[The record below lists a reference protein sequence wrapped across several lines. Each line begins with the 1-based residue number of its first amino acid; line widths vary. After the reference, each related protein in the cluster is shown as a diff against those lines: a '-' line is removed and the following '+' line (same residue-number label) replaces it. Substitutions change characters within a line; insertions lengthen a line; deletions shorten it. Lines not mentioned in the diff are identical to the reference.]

1 MGHKHK
7 GIFYLGLEKLHGN
20 ASNST
25 GEKQMALHQTFEDII
40 NRQACGEAL
49 PYDDET
55 FVVKL
60 KQALD
65 YLTDIT
71 EERRNRAKA
80 LENNPAGRKMVLAD
94 CAYVKRGI
102 TYYRKLLSDKG
113 L

>member
-20 ASNST
+20 APASA
-25 GEKQMALHQTFEDII
+25 GAQQLALRQTFEDII
-40 NRQACGEAL
+40 NRQACGEEL

-55 FVVKL
+55 FVAKL

-65 YLTDIT
+65 FLTNIT
-71 EERRNRAKA
+71 DDRRNRAKA
-80 LENNPAGRKMVLAD
+80 LENNPAGRKMILAD

>member
-7 GIFYLGLEKLHGN
+7 GIFYLGLEKLHGT

-25 GEKQMALHQTFEDII
+25 GEKQMALRQTFEDII
-40 NRQACGEAL
+40 NRQACGEVL

-55 FVVKL
+55 FVAKL
-60 KQALD
+60 KQSLD

>member
-20 ASNST
+20 ATTSA
-25 GEKQMALHQTFEDII
+25 GAQQLALRQTFEDII
-40 NRQACGEAL
+40 NRQACGEEL

-65 YLTDIT
+65 FLTNIT
-71 EERRNRAKA
+71 DDRRNRAKA
-80 LENNPAGRKMVLAD
+80 LENNPAGRKMILAD